1 MPIFALAKHLYVSY
15 AYFLT
20 GDAKMAEIITM
31 SSKGQIVV
39 PKELR
44 KEMKIDEG
52 TNFAIFGK
60 DDTLILKKIEVPK
73 ANEVFEK
80 VHKWGTKLAK
90 KKGWKE
96 EDFLN
101 KS

>member
-1 MPIFALAKHLYVSY
+1 M
-15 AYFLT
+15 T
-20 GDAKMAEIITM
+20 EIVTM

-44 KEMKIDEG
+44 EEMKIDSG
-52 TNFAIFGK
+52 TNFVIFGK

-73 ANEVFEK
+73 AKEVFEK
-80 VHKWGTKLAK
+80 VHKWGVDLAK

-96 EDFLN
+96 KDFIKSIN
-101 KS
+101 K

>member
-1 MPIFALAKHLYVSY
+1 
-15 AYFLT
+15 
-20 GDAKMAEIITM
+20 MAEMVTM

-39 PKELR
+39 PKGLR
-44 KEMKIDEG
+44 KEFGLETG

-60 DDTLILKKIEVPK
+60 DDTLILKKVNVPTAK
-73 ANEVFEK
+73 EVFEK
-80 VHKWGTKLAK
+80 VHKWGTALAK

-96 EDFLN
+96 KDFMN

>member
-1 MPIFALAKHLYVSY
+1 
-15 AYFLT
+15 
-20 GDAKMAEIITM
+20 MAEIVTM

-44 KEMKIDEG
+44 KEFGLETG

-60 DDTLILKKIEVPK
+60 DDTLILKKVNVPTAK
-73 ANEVFEK
+73 EVFEK
-80 VHKWGTKLAK
+80 VHKWGTELAK

-96 EDFLN
+96 EDFMN

>member
-1 MPIFALAKHLYVSY
+1 MLT
-15 AYFLT
+15 FLLVMQ
-20 GDAKMAEIITM
+20 MAEIITM

-44 KEMKIDEG
+44 EEMQINEG
-52 TNFAIFGK
+52 THFVIFGK
-60 DDTLILKKIEVPK
+60 DDTLILKKIAVPK
-73 ANEVFEK
+73 AMEVFER
-80 VHKWGTKLAK
+80 VHKWGTELAK

-96 EDFLN
+96 EDFIKKIN

>member
-1 MPIFALAKHLYVSY
+1 
-15 AYFLT
+15 
-20 GDAKMAEIITM
+20 MAEIVTM

-44 KEMKIDEG
+44 KEFGLETG

-60 DDTLILKKIEVPK
+60 DDTLILKKVNVPTAK
-73 ANEVFEK
+73 EVFEK
-80 VHKWGTKLAK
+80 IHKWGTELAK

-96 EDFLN
+96 EDFMN